1 MRKWFKYVLNSTNKT
16 EKVLALD
23 NSAMEH
29 ITALKGKNISNAY
42 KSKETFY
49 KEFFF
54 KYHMGRLE
62 DYDVFLRKHL
72 KKVDKILSIACGR
85 SANELRLIDEGYDIF
100 CSDFYEYPWNNETKK
115 LWPDYRFS
123 ILDIIK
129 NPAPQEYDAVIG
141 LSVIFI
147 FDNKQLSDF
156 FKNIHQSLNDK
167 GYLIID
173 SAGST
178 DNIGTYFIHD
188 VLVKIEIYLIRLI
201 WFISSFGE
209 KKFSI
214 IKKHHGYRR
223 RDDEIIKTAE
233 NSGFIFVEVENY
245 AFLTEFRRSYILS
258 YFMKIPFAKSV
269 FRLLGSK
276 IPYTR
281 MFLFKKK

>member
-1 MRKWFKYVLNSTNKT
+1 MRKWFKYVLNATNKT
-16 EKVLALD
+16 EKLLALD

-29 ITALKGKNISNAY
+29 ITALKGKNKSNAY

-49 KEFFF
+49 KYFFF
-54 KYHMGRLE
+54 KYQLGRLE

-85 SANELRLIDEGYDIF
+85 SANELLLIDEGYDIF
-100 CSDFYEYPWNNETKK
+100 CSDLYEYPWNDETKK

-123 ILDIIK
+123 TLDILT
-129 NPAPQEYDAVIG
+129 NPSAQQFDALIG

-147 FDNKQLSDF
+147 FDDQQLSDF
-156 FKNIHQSLNDK
+156 FKNINQSLNEK

-178 DNIGTYFIHD
+178 DNAGTYFIHD
-188 VLVKIEIYLIRLI
+188 ILVKSEIYMIRVI
-201 WFISSFGE
+201 WFITSLGK
-209 KKFSI
+209 KKFSV

-223 RDDEIIKTAE
+223 TDDEIIKTAE
-233 NSGFIFVEVENY
+233 KNGFICVEVENY
-245 AFLTEFRRSYILS
+245 AFLTEFRRSYILN
-258 YFMKIPFAKSV
+258 YLMKIPFIRSF